1 MKTKKNICMI
11 VLLMA
16 VCGITS
22 ALANNLPYEFTRQ
35 RLFPGFD
42 GRLCKIQPTI
52 AMDGKGTALL
62 AYQRLLLSGSDVFY
76 GQFMSRSADG
86 GKTWSEPVEL
96 TALKDTHEDGYRVAR
111 YATVRYSAANA
122 KWFALGLAQLYLDDK
137 RPFQKYV
144 DGRPYGT
151 PLYVSVDAERGV
163 FTGYRTLPFPVP
175 YEMAMPFGQALECD
189 GGDLLVPFYFRPI
202 GGDKK
207 GRVLVVRYAFDG
219 DTLKIVRAGTPVV
232 RDDLARGIGEP
243 SLARLGDKVYLTLRS
258 DEMGLWCESD
268 DGGLSFSAPRPWTWT
283 DGKPIGNRNTQQHW
297 VGCSEGLYLAY
308 TREDPMNAHVF
319 RNRAPIFMSRFD
331 PAAGGLVRSTERII
345 VPELGARLGN
355 FCVAEFG
362 RESWLVTAE
371 WMQPRGCERYGA
383 DNSLWLVKIMFQK
396 EKNELISSRTSSEG
410 KGNRR

>member
-1 MKTKKNICMI
+1 MKTENIRMI
-11 VLLMA
+11 ILLMA

-122 KWFALGLAQLYLDDK
+122 KWFALGMTQLYLDDK

-175 YEMAMPFGQALECD
+175 YEMANQCS
-189 GGDLLVPFYFRPI
+189 R
-202 GGDKK
+202 
-207 GRVLVVRYAFDG
+207 RV
-219 DTLKIVRAGTPVV
+219 
-232 RDDLARGIGEP
+232 
-243 SLARLGDKVYLTLRS
+243 
-258 DEMGLWCESD
+258 
-268 DGGLSFSAPRPWTWT
+268 
-283 DGKPIGNRNTQQHW
+283 
-297 VGCSEGLYLAY
+297 
-308 TREDPMNAHVF
+308 
-319 RNRAPIFMSRFD
+319 SR
-331 PAAGGLVRSTERII
+331 
-345 VPELGARLGN
+345 
-355 FCVAEFG
+355 
-362 RESWLVTAE
+362 
-371 WMQPRGCERYGA
+371 
-383 DNSLWLVKIMFQK
+383 
-396 EKNELISSRTSSEG
+396 
-410 KGNRR
+410 